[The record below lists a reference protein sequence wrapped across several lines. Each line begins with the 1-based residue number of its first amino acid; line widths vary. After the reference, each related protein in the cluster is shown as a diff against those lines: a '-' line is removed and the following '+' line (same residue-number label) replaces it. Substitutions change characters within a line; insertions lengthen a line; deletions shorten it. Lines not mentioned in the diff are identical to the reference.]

1 MTKQRVLLIG
11 ATGNTGKSI
20 LNGLLEYGK
29 YDVESLVRPASTGK
43 PEVKKIAERGVKIVV
58 ADINDPVDDLV
69 PIFQGIDVIITALD
83 TAAKP
88 AQKNLANAAKRADV
102 KRFIPCSWATIAPP
116 EGVML
121 LRTMKE
127 EVFNHIKKLYLPY
140 TIIDVGYWHQISY
153 PRVPS
158 GRFDSAILLPHN
170 EIHGDGN
177 TPNMLSDLRDIG
189 RWTARII
196 EDERTLN
203 KYVYAYSDVLSE
215 NQVVAAVEEISGEK
229 VETKKLSVEKAE
241 AELNEA
247 RANSEKDPNNG
258 LAKLMRSKAEYAYSK
273 HIRGDNQ
280 PAYGKYLGYLDARE
294 LYPDLKPITF
304 REFLKD
310 LQAGK
315 IEKPYYDFGPALT
328 GQN

>member
-1 MTKQRVLLIG
+1 MAKQRVLLIG

-58 ADINDPVDDLV
+58 ADINDPVDDLM
-69 PIFQGIDVIITALD
+69 PIFQGVDVIITAIS
-83 TAAKP
+83 TAAKL
-88 AQKNLANAAKRADV
+88 AKKNLANAAKRADV

-215 NQVVAAVEEISGEK
+215 NQVVAAVEKISGE
-229 VETKKLSVEKAE
+229 KLSVEKAK

-258 LAKLMRSKAEYAYSK
+258 LAKLMRAKAEYACSK

-304 REFLKD
+304 LEFLKD